1 MNVKGVNLPLGF
13 RRRVRRAVDMD
24 RAVSKI
30 LKWLEAPD
38 GKLSL
43 IVAYS
48 IVSIFILYVAVAA
61 LSL

>member
-1 MNVKGVNLPLGF
+1 MNGKGVNLPLGF
-13 RRRVRRAVDMD
+13 RRRVRRVVDMD

-43 IVAYS
+43 IVTYS
-48 IVSIFILYVAVAA
+48 LISVFVLYAAVAA
-61 LSL
+61 LNL